1 MNISVSTKRIGCGI
15 CSMINPEVFDI
26 TGNFAVVNPYYIAGN
41 EEKCID
47 ALFECPVNAIK
58 IVG

>member
-1 MNISVSTKRIGCGI
+1 
-15 CSMINPEVFDI
+15 MINPEVFDI